1 MTDMCVE
8 FARRHNADY
17 DGWYTEIVASE

>member
-1 MTDMCVE
+1 MTDTCVE